1 MTTTLAHPD
10 TRQDGGASRSIDTP
24 DHASAQNATATATA
38 TGPGALLA
46 WLQDSAQTVRSA
58 VTTLREEASQH
69 LAAHNGTTAKAIALG
84 KITLQHLSTAVE
96 EVHSFLLAETTQ
108 TLLSNTVDSCITL
121 SNKVFQSIAQP
132 LAKLPAQTSDA
143 SDFVLKWA
151 ATAIPGSRV
160 LCSAA
165 LTKLQD
171 LGSTLWQVY
180 QKIGTD
186 GAEKTTSAP
195 DLSGFTA
202 PSATEHSSPTAAGS
216 ITASKPE
223 PRPLTSD
230 DPGLNLA
237 NALPPLTQR
246 DSTGA
251 TGDTYMYND
260 EHLQP
265 PLTRWMSQDRPLPPT
280 ETAPNVQ
287 CMGIC
292 ESFEGATTPG
302 L

>member
-1 MTTTLAHPD
+1 MTTTLALPD
-10 TRQDGGASRSIDTP
+10 TRQDGSASRCVDTP
-24 DHASAQNATATATA
+24 DHAASAQATPATNALNATA

-84 KITLQHLSTAVE
+84 KITLQHLSTAAE

-108 TLLSNTVDSCITL
+108 TLLSNTVDSCIAL
-121 SNKVFQSIAQP
+121 SNKAFQTIAQP

-165 LTKLQD
+165 LAKLQD

-180 QKIGTD
+180 QKTGTD
-186 GAEKTTSAP
+186 GAEKSPTISDFSAFIDRP
-195 DLSGFTA
+195 AAKHS
-202 PSATEHSSPTAAGS
+202 SATTPGSTTAKTPDSPG
-216 ITASKPE
+216 
-223 PRPLTSD
+223 L
-230 DPGLNLA
+230 DPGH
-237 NALPPLTQR
+237 ALLPLTQR
-246 DSTGA
+246 DSMGA
-251 TGDTYMYND
+251 NAGSHMDN
-260 EHLQP
+260 ENNLQSS
-265 PLTRWMSQDRPLPPT
+265 LTRSMPQDLPLLPT
-280 ETAPNVQ
+280 ETAG

-292 ESFEGATTPG
+292 ESFEGATAP
-302 L
+302 LL

>member
-1 MTTTLAHPD
+1 MTTTLAHTD
-10 TRQDGGASRSIDTP
+10 TRQDGSASRSIDTP
-24 DHASAQNATATATA
+24 DHASAQAIPAANAQNATA

-69 LAAHNGTTAKAIALG
+69 FAAHNGTTAKAIALG
-84 KITLQHLSTAVE
+84 KVTLQHLSTAAE

-108 TLLSNTVDSCITL
+108 TLLSNTVDSCIAL
-121 SNKVFQSIAQP
+121 SNKAFQTIAQP

-180 QKIGTD
+180 QKTGSD
-186 GAEKTTSAP
+186 GAEKTTSTP
-195 DLSGFTA
+195 GLSAFTA
-202 PSATEHSSPTAAGS
+202 PSATEHSSPTTAGS
-216 ITASKPE
+216 ATASKPE
-223 PRPLTSD
+223 P
-230 DPGLNLA
+230 
-237 NALPPLTQR
+237 PPLTQR

-260 EHLQP
+260 ENLQP
-265 PLTRWMSQDRPLPPT
+265 PLTRWMSQDLPPT
-280 ETAPNVQ
+280 ETAQNVQ

-292 ESFEGATTPG
+292 EIAEGATTPF